1 MAAKINFYNEETSY
15 LVKHKMQLRE
25 WLQLAITEEGFVT
38 GPINIILTN
47 DEYLAKMNLQY
58 LQHDTLTDIITFDY
72 TEAGKISGDLFISID
87 RVAEN
92 ATTFSRSIAEE
103 LHRVMVHGVLHL
115 CGYSD
120 KKIAEKKTMTRME
133 DHYLSHRPDG
143 LKDSA

>member
-1 MAAKINFYNEETSY
+1 MAAKINFYNEEASY
-15 LVKHKMQLRE
+15 LVKHKMQLRK
-25 WLQLAITEEGFVT
+25 WLQMAITEEGFVT

-72 TEAGKISGDLFISID
+72 TEADKISGDLFISIERIAD
-87 RVAEN
+87 N
-92 ATTFSRSIAEE
+92 AKTFSRSVAEE

-115 CGYSD
+115 CGYTD
-120 KKIAEKKTMTRME
+120 KKPIEKKNMTRME
-133 DHYLSHRPDG
+133 DHYLSLRPDG

>member
-120 KKIAEKKTMTRME
+120 KKPIEKKTMTRME
-133 DHYLSHRPDG
+133 DHYLSHRPDR